1 MFKTHFKGFLDLFMK
16 NIFLP
21 TPKFSAKN
29 QAAPPIKTAK
39 NQAPPP
45 TKTAKNLV
53 PPPRK
58 PPTPPQWG
66 LLNGPLYRNDVV
78 SFQL

>member
-29 QAAPPIKTAK
+29 QAPPPIKTAK

-53 PPPRK
+53 PPLENLL
-58 PPTPPQWG
+58 PPSGDYCTVP
-66 LLNGPLYRNDVV
+66 
-78 SFQL
+78 